1 MGVCHTTTGARNH
14 RGRFSIAETF
24 THCQGS
30 CLALTRQNSTYE
42 VASVVEPVFP
52 TVFKRKVLEELMSET
67 P

>member
-1 MGVCHTTTGARNH
+1 MTTGARNH
-14 RGRFSIAETF
+14 RGRFSIAETL

-52 TVFKRKVLEELMSET
+52 TIFKRKVLEELMSET